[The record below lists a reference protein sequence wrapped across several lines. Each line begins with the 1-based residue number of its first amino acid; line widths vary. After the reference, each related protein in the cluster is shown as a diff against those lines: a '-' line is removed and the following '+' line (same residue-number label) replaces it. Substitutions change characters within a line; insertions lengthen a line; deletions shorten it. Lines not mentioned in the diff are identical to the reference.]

1 MTKKL
6 TYKFKNPNYN
16 SNNQEN
22 EWISLWTYSNKN
34 NKIILDNN
42 VELNSAS
49 LTNIDELMREII
61 ESNSEH
67 SFWKEVNKDRPGYVP
82 QGEMGRFLYMN
93 GDGQAQWVTPI
104 YEKVDYTPRVIKT
117 SVFNKVTQQLT
128 PSEGSD
134 EVNLNEDITNVLIR
148 NGNSTTDRI
157 LNLTYFLYDI
167 GVTLMSNTN
176 NTQIAIDNST
186 QG

>member
-22 EWISLWTYSNKN
+22 KWISVWTYSNKN
-34 NKIILDNN
+34 NKIIFDDN

-49 LTNIDELMREII
+49 LTNIDKLMQDIV

-67 SFWKEVNKDRPGYVP
+67 SFWNEVNKDRPGYVP
-82 QGEMGRFLYMN
+82 QGEKNRFLYMN
-93 GDGQAQWVTPI
+93 DDGQAQWVTPI

-117 SVFNKVTQQLT
+117 SVYNKVSQQLD
-128 PSEGSD
+128 PEN
-134 EVNLNEDITNVLIR
+134 VNLEDDITNILIK

-176 NTQIAIDNST
+176 NTQIAVDN
-186 QG
+186 GI